1 MTEIAAERFLREAQ
15 ECLRQAAMA
24 ISPLDA
30 ESWLRRAKEWTRL
43 AKEVE
48 RIVR

>member
-1 MTEIAAERFLREAQ
+1 MTETDAERFLEEAQ

-24 ISPLDA
+24 VSRLDA
-30 ESWLRRAKEWTRL
+30 ESWLRMAKEWTRL

-48 RIVR
+48 Q